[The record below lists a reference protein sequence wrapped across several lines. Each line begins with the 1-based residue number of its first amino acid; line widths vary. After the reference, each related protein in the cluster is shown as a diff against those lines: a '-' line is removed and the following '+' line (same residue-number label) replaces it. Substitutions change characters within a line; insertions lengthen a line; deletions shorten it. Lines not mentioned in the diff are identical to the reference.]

1 MKKIEVLGTG
11 CPKCKKTV
19 KIIEKVVNENNY
31 EAEIIKVEDVKKIT
45 EKGVFMTPAVMVD
58 GEVKIRGKVPAEDD
72 VLEWF
77 E

>member
-19 KIIEKVVNENNY
+19 EIIEKVVDANNF

-45 EKGVFMTPAVMVD
+45 EKGVFMTPAVAVD
-58 GEVKIRGKVPAEDD
+58 GKVKIRGKVPSEEEVAG
-72 VLEWF
+72 WF

>member
-19 KIIEKVVNENNY
+19 ETIEKVVSENNF

-45 EKGVFMTPAVMVD
+45 EKGVFMTPAVIVD